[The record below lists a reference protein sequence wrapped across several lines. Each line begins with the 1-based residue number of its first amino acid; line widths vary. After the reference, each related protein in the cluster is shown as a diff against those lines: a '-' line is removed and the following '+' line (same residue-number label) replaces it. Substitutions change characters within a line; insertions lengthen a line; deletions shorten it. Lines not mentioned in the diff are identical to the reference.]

1 MRATLA
7 VCAVSLFAA
16 VAAADS
22 PGIPGATPEQL
33 AAHLR
38 ALLLKNLP
46 TPLYEASPN
55 WGHQSDARRL
65 HFRGKLRDL
74 RLEMEH
80 EPRND
85 GLWRRIRVD
94 AIQPEDNL
102 QLELRNLHETE
113 TGRLGFQIA
122 AALDVKFDI
131 VQQRWLSGVKLLDVS
146 ARGRCRPM
154 MAVDCDAA
162 ARWERG
168 ALIPELVIDW
178 RITRAYLTYD
188 KLKLDHVAGLG
199 GEAAELI
206 GDAAQVLIRQWKPS
220 IERDLLAK
228 ASDAIVRA
236 GQQKEVRL
244 SLSKLL
250 QKSP

>member
-168 ALIPELVIDW
+168 ALIPELAMYW
-178 RITRAYLTYD
+178 RF
-188 KLKLDHVAGLG
+188 
-199 GEAAELI
+199 
-206 GDAAQVLIRQWKPS
+206 
-220 IERDLLAK
+220 LAR
-228 ASDAIVRA
+228 I
-236 GQQKEVRL
+236 
-244 SLSKLL
+244 
-250 QKSP
+250 